1 MALYDGVEI
10 CKTMR
15 KMREGKRMSMG
26 VYIKGQVLPKKPGA
40 YSMKIRLFV
49 REDGTAS
56 IWGLEE
62 YIPHEPL
69 DVIPVP
75 PHGRLID
82 ADALIADLKRQCKE
96 VFRIDAVSP
105 DDFWITRNEAYN
117 ERLWTTWCESLY
129 DYINAAPTVIPEEGE
144 T

>member
-1 MALYDGVEI
+1 MPKENTILWLYPDGNVRVWRQDIDHDEW
-10 CKTMR
+10 KTAI
-15 KMREGKRMSMG
+15 E
-26 VYIKGQVLPKKPGA
+26 LP
-40 YSMKIRLFV
+40 
-49 REDGTAS
+49 T
-56 IWGLEE
+56 
-62 YIPHEPL
+62 
-69 DVIPVP
+69 

-117 ERLWTTWCESLY
+117 EHLWTTWCESLY
-129 DYINAAPTVIPEEGE
+129 DYINAAPTIIPAEEGG